1 MLGIIMA
8 YLERLVAPDLPRE
21 LKRTEEGLGVY
32 VKVDCT
38 LTLAAIHA
46 QLGRA
51 EIIEIT
57 GRERLQIQTS
67 IILSI

>member
-8 YLERLVAPDLPRE
+8 YLERLVAPDLPWE
-21 LKRTEEGLGVY
+21 LKRTEKGLGVF

-38 LTLAAIHA
+38 LTIAAIHA

-51 EIIEIT
+51 EIIMIT
-57 GRERLQIQTS
+57 EKQWE
-67 IILSI
+67 